1 MNYNK
6 SLTMKGQY
14 GISFVGSVKFILI
27 KKVNIAHI
35 L

>member
-6 SLTMKGQY
+6 SLLMKGQY
-14 GISFVGSVKFILI
+14 GVSSVGSVKFIPI
-27 KKVNIAHI
+27 KKWKICNI